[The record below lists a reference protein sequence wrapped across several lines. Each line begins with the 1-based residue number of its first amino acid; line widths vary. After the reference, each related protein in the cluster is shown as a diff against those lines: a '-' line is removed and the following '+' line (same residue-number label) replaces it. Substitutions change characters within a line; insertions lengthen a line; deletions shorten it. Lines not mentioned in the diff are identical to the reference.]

1 MSDTPASLSE
11 FDDVKSEGT
20 GFPSEPELRVALT
33 IAGSDPSGGAGIQAD
48 LKTFTVHSVY
58 GASVITALTAQSSLG
73 VRGVHNVPA
82 SFVAAQLAAIQADL
96 NVSALKTGMLATAE
110 NVELVADGMRA
121 DRWLG
126 QRPSVVI
133 DPVMVATSGGL
144 LLEPDAIALLRGSL
158 FPVADLVTPNLAE
171 AAHLCSRDI
180 ATNLE
185 EMAAQ
190 GQRILEFGPRAV
202 LVKGGHLAGPDGEEH
217 AVDVLVMADGVEEFR
232 SPRIDSPHTH
242 GSGCTLS
249 AAICANLA
257 KGSDLVSA
265 VRQAKAFVNAAIT
278 SAALRPVGHGRA
290 PLDHFAKFDP
300 GD

>member
-1 MSDTPASLSE
+1 MSDTPASLS
-11 FDDVKSEGT
+11 DVQSGDTEPASEVRA
-20 GFPSEPELRVALT
+20 PIALT

-58 GASVITALTAQSSLG
+58 GASVITALTAQNTLG

-82 SFVAAQLAAIQADL
+82 ASVAAQLEAVQADL

-110 NVELVADGMRA
+110 IVEVVADGMRA

-126 QRPSVVI
+126 KRPKVVI
-133 DPVMVATSGGL
+133 DPVMVATSGAL
-144 LLEPDAIALLRGSL
+144 LLEPDAIAIMRGSL
-158 FPVADLVTPNLAE
+158 FSDADLVTPNLAE
-171 AAHLCSRDI
+171 AAHLCSSDV
-180 ATNLE
+180 ATTLE
-185 EMAAQ
+185 AMVIQ
-190 GQRILEFGPRAV
+190 GQKILAYGPKAV
-202 LVKGGHLAGPDGEEH
+202 LVKGGHLSGRDGEAQ
-217 AVDVLVMADGVEEFR
+217 AVDVLVMGDGVDEFR
-232 SPRIDSPHTH
+232 SVRVDSRHTH

-257 KGSDLVSA
+257 KGRDLVSA
-265 VRQAKAFVNAAIT
+265 IRQAKAFVSAAIA